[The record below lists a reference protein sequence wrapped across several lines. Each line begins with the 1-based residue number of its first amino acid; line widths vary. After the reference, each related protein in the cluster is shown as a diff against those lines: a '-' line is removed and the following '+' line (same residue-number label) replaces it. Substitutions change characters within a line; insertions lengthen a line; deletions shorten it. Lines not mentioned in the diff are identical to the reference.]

1 MIGTLSRLL
10 PTWLRPGLR
19 GGILL
24 AALAVMAAAL
34 GSAVYMEIRLATERE
49 TTAVQRQL
57 DRNLALLKAEL
68 SLLGQGFRLE
78 GTTLSVGS
86 VALNGQTAAVDRV
99 RAIGGGVATIFAGE
113 TRIATNV
120 ARPDGSRATGTP
132 LAAGPALEAVRRGE
146 TYRGTNII
154 LGSPHLTVYEPIRD
168 AGGRQVGILFTGVP
182 LAELEARV
190 QAEVEHLLLLS
201 AGLLAAAGLVLWLVL
216 RRATAPLGGLTMALR
231 AIGQGKLDTDV
242 PCTGRTDEL
251 GEIGRAVAGLRD
263 EARAARASAAT
274 AETARQAAE
283 AERQA
288 ARRGTADALE
298 QSVGGVSARLDEAAT
313 ALGRSTQQV
322 AAASDSI
329 AARAGQSAS
338 RVQDATNNVQAVAAA
353 AEELAASVA
362 EITRQVGESARVAQD
377 AAAAA
382 RSSDTT
388 VAGLS
393 EAAARIGDVVRLI
406 NDIAGQTNL
415 LALNATIEAARAGEA
430 GKGFA
435 VVAQEVKA
443 LAAQTAK
450 ATEEIG
456 AQIGAMR
463 GATEQAVGAV
473 RGIAGA
479 VARMEEVTSAIA
491 AAVEQQ
497 GAATRE
503 IARNAAEAAGSTAEA
518 AGDIARLTAEVSQS
532 ASGVAAL
539 RAAGNEVGR
548 QGGALRHEVAG
559 FVTKLRAG

>member
-1 MIGTLSRLL
+1 MVGMLTRLF
-10 PTWLRPGLR
+10 PQRLRPGLR
-19 GGILL
+19 GAILM
-24 AALAVMAAAL
+24 AALAVLGAAL
-34 GSAVYMEIRLATERE
+34 GAAMVMEIRLATARE
-49 TTAVQRQL
+49 HEIVRQQL
-57 DRNLALLKAEL
+57 DRNLALLKVEL
-68 SLLGQGFRLE
+68 GDLGQGFRLE
-78 GTTLSVGS
+78 GQTLSVGG

-113 TRIATNV
+113 TRVATNV
-120 ARPDGSRATGTP
+120 ARPDGSRATGTT

-154 LGSPHLTVYEPIRD
+154 LGAPHLTVYEPIRD
-168 AGGRQVGILFTGVP
+168 AAGQPIGILFTGVP
-182 LAELEARV
+182 LAEAEAAL
-190 QAEVEHLLLLS
+190 QAEIRQVLLLG
-201 AGLLAAAGLVLWLVL
+201 AGLMAGAALILWLVL
-216 RRATAPLGGLTMALR
+216 RAALRPLGGLTTALR
-231 AIGQGKLDTDV
+231 AIGAGKLDTEV
-242 PCTGRTDEL
+242 PCTARQDEL

-263 EARAARASAAT
+263 GALTARAAAAT
-274 AETARQAAE
+274 AEAARIGAE

-298 QSVGGVSARLDEAAT
+298 QSVGGVSSRLNEAAT
-313 ALGRSTQQV
+313 ALTRTTEQV

-329 AARAGQSAS
+329 ATRAGQSAS
-338 RVQDATNNVQAVAAA
+338 RVQDATSNVQAVAAA

-479 VARMEEVTSAIA
+479 VARMEEVTGAIA

-503 IARNAAEAAGSTAEA
+503 IARNAAEAAGSTEEA

-532 ASGVAAL
+532 ASGVATL
-539 RAAGNEVGR
+539 REAGNEVGR
-548 QGGALRHEVAG
+548 QGGALRQEVAG
-559 FVTKLRAG
+559 FVAKLRAA